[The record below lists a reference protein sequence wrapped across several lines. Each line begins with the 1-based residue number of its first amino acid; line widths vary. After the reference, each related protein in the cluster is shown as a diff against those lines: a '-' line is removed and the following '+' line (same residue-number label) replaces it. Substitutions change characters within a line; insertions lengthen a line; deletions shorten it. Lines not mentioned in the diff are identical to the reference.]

1 MDESIQRVKQDA
13 GRIFSREELVA
24 LLDEQDPNQVSRL
37 YREADLTRREFMG
50 DEVHIRGIVEFS
62 NYCRK
67 DCLYCGLR
75 KSNDRLFR
83 YRMSPEAI
91 FQAAGEAK
99 RLDFKTI
106 VLQSGEDLFYSA
118 EDLCALVRRIKQELS
133 LAVTLCVGERTFAE
147 YRMFKEAGADRYL
160 LKFETSDRALFR
172 RLKPD
177 SSYEERFRCLE
188 WLRELGYQVGSGN
201 MVGLPG
207 QTTEILAEDIL
218 LFNELNL
225 DMIGIGPFIPDPNT
239 PLAGASTGDLSRTLK
254 AVALTRIVTRNTHLP
269 ATTAVGTI
277 DPAGR
282 QKALQCGAN
291 VIMPNAT
298 PKEFR
303 RHYQI
308 YPNKICV
315 DESPSNCRF
324 CIEGMVKSLGR
335 RISSG
340 FGDTLKNTSH
350 AFFHNQEG
358 QGCAGGLSPGK
369 MAMEKTS
376 FVY

>member
-1 MDESIQRVKQDA
+1 MGEAIQQGKKAA
-13 GRIFSREELVA
+13 GRPFSKSELVA
-24 LLDEQDPNQVSRL
+24 WLNEENPEKIFHL
-37 YREADLTRREFMG
+37 YREADRTRKEFMG
-50 DEVHIRGIVEFS
+50 DEVHIRGIIEFS
-62 NYCRK
+62 NYCRR

-83 YRMSPEAI
+83 YRMNPEAI
-91 FQAAGEAK
+91 FQAAGEAR
-99 RLDFKTI
+99 RLDFRTV
-106 VLQSGEDLFYSA
+106 VLQSGEDPFYSA
-118 EDLCALVRRIKQELS
+118 ESLCVLVKRIKKEFN
-133 LAVTLCVGERTFAE
+133 LAITLCVGERAFEE
-147 YRMFKEAGADRYL
+147 YRMLREAGADRYL
-160 LKFETSDRALFR
+160 LKFETSHPALFK

-207 QTTEILAEDIL
+207 QTSESLAEDIL
-218 LFNELNL
+218 LFKELDL

-239 PLAGASTGDLSRTLK
+239 PLAEAAAGDLDRTLK
-254 AVALTRIVTRNTHLP
+254 VVALTRLVTRNTHLP

-277 DPAGR
+277 HPLGR

-291 VIMPNAT
+291 VIMPNVT

-308 YPNKICV
+308 YPNKVCI

-324 CIEGMVKSLGR
+324 CVEGMVTSLGR
-335 RISSG
+335 RVGSG
-340 FGDTLKNTSH
+340 FGHSLKLPH
-350 AFFHNQEG
+350 PAWFRKKEG
-358 QGCAGGLSPGK
+358 QCCAGGP
-369 MAMEKTS
+369 
-376 FVY
+376 